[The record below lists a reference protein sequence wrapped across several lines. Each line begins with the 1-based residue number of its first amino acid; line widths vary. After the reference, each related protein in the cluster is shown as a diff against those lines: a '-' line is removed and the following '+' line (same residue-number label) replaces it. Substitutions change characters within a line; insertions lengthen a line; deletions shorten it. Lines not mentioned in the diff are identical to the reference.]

1 MQEFMQFVTSYWPDI
16 LSYFGIGICYFL
28 VLLYKYSTR
37 NLNGNLKTIF
47 TEDTGKVIMMNKQFE
62 KNMQIMLEQAE
73 LKYKEAVEMC
83 EEYQKKVTHLEE
95 TLKDFLDGGDQ
106 NG

>member
-1 MQEFMQFVTSYWPDI
+1 
-16 LSYFGIGICYFL
+16 
-28 VLLYKYSTR
+28 
-37 NLNGNLKTIF
+37 
-47 TEDTGKVIMMNKQFE
+47 
-62 KNMQIMLEQAE
+62 MQIMLEQAD

-83 EEYQKKVTHLEE
+83 KEYQKKVTHLEE